1 MPNQRSVIHSDDQL
15 RIGSDHL
22 EYHVRMYIETLVW
35 LINQATH
42 PEDGNILRNTVIE
55 DHLIHARTL
64 IDFFCKSEGREDE
77 VFATNYFH
85 DLTNIYQP
93 LLDGFLDYQA
103 QNIGDQLVRITTKP
117 MPGLKSEQEWLIR
130 ETSNKLIPAIKTF
143 LNLVPDFRLTKDIK
157 KDFRDHLAKLP
168 PPQVSIS

>member
-1 MPNQRSVIHSDDQL
+1 MSNQRSVIHSDDQL
-15 RIGSDHL
+15 RIGSDYL
-22 EYHVRMYIETLVW
+22 EYHVRIYIETLVW

-42 PEDGNILRNTVIE
+42 PKDGNTLRNAVIE

-77 VFATNYFH
+77 VFAINYFH

-93 LLDGFLDYQA
+93 LLDSFLDYQA
-103 QNIGDQLVRITTKP
+103 QNIVDQLVRITTIP
-117 MPGLKSEQEWLIR
+117 MPGSKSEEEWLIR
-130 ETSNKLIPAIKTF
+130 ETSNKLVPAIKAF

-157 KDFRDHLAKLP
+157 KDCRNHLTKLS
-168 PPQVSIS
+168 PPQVPIS